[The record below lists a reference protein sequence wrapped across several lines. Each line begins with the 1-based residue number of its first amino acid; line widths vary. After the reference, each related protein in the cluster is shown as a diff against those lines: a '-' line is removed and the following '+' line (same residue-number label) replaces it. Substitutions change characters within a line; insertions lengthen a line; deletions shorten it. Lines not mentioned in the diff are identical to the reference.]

1 MKLRCDESGTTISSS
16 GVRSGS
22 PEPPTTFTSAFL
34 VSSVQ
39 LLRFHRHVPWTW
51 DPVLGFLPLL
61 TLGCLHLRLSFSS
74 CLKRS
79 RPLGWLTS
87 RRSWDARYVRNL
99 TMIIFQNLS
108 IPVTCTPYIAVL
120 LMSLVVY
127 RSARSCSTSPS
138 HSLTVCTRFVV
149 PA

>member
-1 MKLRCDESGTTISSS
+1 MESGQVLPSHRPPSPPPFWFPRFSFFASTATFLGPGIQCWASS
-16 GVRSGS
+16 
-22 PEPPTTFTSAFL
+22 
-34 VSSVQ
+34 
-39 LLRFHRHVPWTW
+39 
-51 DPVLGFLPLL
+51 PLL